1 MMFMSTLAFTLDYII
16 PFLIVLTVLV
26 FIHELGHY
34 LVARYNGVKVEVFS
48 IGFGPKLFGWMD
60 GAGTQWKVSAIPLGG
75 YVKML
80 GDADASSRPDTE
92 ALQEMAA
99 EDRSKTLHSKT
110 VGQRMAVSV
119 AGPLANFI
127 LAIVLMAGVFAI
139 KGEPFLPAVVGSTL
153 TGKLA
158 DKMGLKAEDRIAS
171 INGKAVNDF
180 MELRNIIQESAGK
193 DLTLSVVRK
202 GETLSFSTKM
212 EEVDEKTGEK
222 KPISQLGIGRPAV
235 PEYKHHNLLSAIGHS
250 FTFTY
255 TMCVDTVHNLGQ
267 MIMGKR
273 SSEELGG
280 ILAIGDMAGQSAKGG
295 IVALI
300 WFMALLSVNL
310 GLINLFPV
318 PVLDG
323 GHLVFYAIEWVRG
336 KPVSEKAQEY
346 AFLIGLVVVLSV
358 MAMSTWNDLVR
369 YKILHWFGF

>member
-1 MMFMSTLAFTLDYII
+1 MSSLAFTLDYIL

-48 IGFGPKLFGWMD
+48 IGFGPKLFGWTD

-75 YVKML
+75 YVRML

-92 ALQEMAA
+92 ALQQMAD
-99 EDRSKTLHSKT
+99 EERNKSLHSKT
-110 VGQRMAVSV
+110 IGQRMAVSA
-119 AGPLANFI
+119 AGPIANFL
-127 LAIVLMAGVFAI
+127 LAIVLMSGVFI
-139 KGEPFLPAVVGSTL
+139 FKGEPFLPAVVGSTL
-153 TGKLA
+153 PGKLA
-158 DKMGLKAEDRIAS
+158 EKIGLKPEDRISS
-171 INGKAVNDF
+171 INGKEVKDF
-180 MELRNIIQESAGK
+180 VELRNIIQTSGGK
-193 DLTLSVVRK
+193 DVTLSVVRK
-202 GETLSFSTKM
+202 GETLSLSTKM

-222 KPISQLGIGRPAV
+222 KPVNQLGMRPGT
-235 PEYKHHNLLSAIGHS
+235 PDYKQHSLLSAIGNS
-250 FTFTY
+250 FAFTFN
-255 TMCVDTVHNLGQ
+255 MCVDTVHNLGQ

-273 SSEELGG
+273 SSDELGG

-295 IVALI
+295 VVALL

-323 GHLVFYAIEWVRG
+323 GHLVFYAIEGIRG

-346 AFLIGLVVVLSV
+346 AFLVGLVIVLSV
-358 MAMSTWNDLVR
+358 MAMSTWNDLIR
-369 YKILHWFGF
+369 YKIFHWFGF